1 MEDGRL
7 AGVGWE
13 KWDKTASK
21 LLRSS
26 AVAGTGNGAVPGAC
40 MSGLG
45 RDLFLIL
52 VDVSG
57 CLSVDGHDLV
67 EKKI

>member
-1 MEDGRL
+1 M
-7 AGVGWE
+7 GWE

-40 MSGLG
+40 MSGLE